1 MRTTI
6 RKVGN
11 SRGIIIPAAFIATCG
26 FGDEV
31 ELSVDGAKL
40 VIEAAQAHRRGWLH
54 GYNHNNDVEV
64 LAALPLDD
72 LGEDWSW

>member
-40 VIEAAQAHRRGWLH
+40 VIEAAQAHRRGWLL
-54 GYNHNNDVEV
+54 GYDPNNDVEV

-72 LGEDWSW
+72 LGEEWSW